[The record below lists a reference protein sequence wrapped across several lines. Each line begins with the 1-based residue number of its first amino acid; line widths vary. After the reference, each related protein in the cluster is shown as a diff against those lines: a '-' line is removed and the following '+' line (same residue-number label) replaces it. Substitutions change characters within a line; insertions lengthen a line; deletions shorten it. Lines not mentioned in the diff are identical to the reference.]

1 MAEKRH
7 EGGVSYHIPG
17 KDYFEKREL
26 RRHAGVFA
34 LWALGVGAVISGDFS
49 GWNLGFNVGGWGG
62 MFVATIIYRHHVSR
76 PHLLHRRDE
85 PGAAAYRRRLFVRA
99 DGVRPVGRVHHRHCR
114 EHRICADAGGD
125 HVSSSAPISRRFLER
140 PARFQP
146 VWWVI
151 GYIIFVG
158 LNARGVELSFTVTV
172 IVTLLAIAILLIFL
186 LSAIPLSR
194 FWQVCHEYRSR
205 SGDGSG
211 RGAA

>member
-62 MFVATIIYRHHVSR
+62 MFVATIVITIMYLGLTYSIAEMS
-76 PHLLHRRDE
+76 PAL
-85 PGAAAYRRRLFVRA
+85 AAHRRRLFLRPHRLRA
-99 DGVRPVGRVHHRHCR
+99 LGRFHHRHCR

-125 HVSSSAPISRRFLER
+125 HVLHR
-140 PARFQP
+140 
-146 VWWVI
+146 
-151 GYIIFVG
+151 
-158 LNARGVELSFTVTV
+158 
-172 IVTLLAIAILLIFL
+172 LLT
-186 LSAIPLSR
+186 
-194 FWQVCHEYRSR
+194 
-205 SGDGSG
+205 
-211 RGAA
+211 